1 MPYLEIQRKTRQGAL
16 SQYTSLPAAYLVK
29 RPLNITAIEAA
40 GVPLAAL
47 TSYQA
52 GGLGKLEPDQTIFI
66 NGGSS
71 SLGAFAIQFAKARG
85 AKVVATASTKN
96 EAFGRR
102 MGADE
107 VRVYST

>member
-52 GGLGKLEPDQTIFI
+52 LRLGKLEPDQTIFI